1 MKLTKSQLKQ
11 IIKEELASQVNKI
24 NEAPISGVESRMQ
37 KITPAAAAA
46 LQQIG
51 ALLKTKSPQ
60 IKVDFLLSTLLPMV
74 GITPED
80 AALLASKLGSEARK
94 DVVEPA
100 APGNPAGA
108 EEESP

>member
-37 KITPAAAAA
+37 KITPAASQA
-46 LQQIG
+46 LEQIG
-51 ALLKTKSPQ
+51 AILATKSPQ
-60 IKVDFLLSTLLPMV
+60 VKVDFLLQTLLPMV

-80 AALLASKLGSEARK
+80 ATLLASKLGSEARK
-94 DVVEPA
+94 DVA
-100 APGNPAGA
+100 SAPTGPEADG
-108 EEESP
+108 EESP